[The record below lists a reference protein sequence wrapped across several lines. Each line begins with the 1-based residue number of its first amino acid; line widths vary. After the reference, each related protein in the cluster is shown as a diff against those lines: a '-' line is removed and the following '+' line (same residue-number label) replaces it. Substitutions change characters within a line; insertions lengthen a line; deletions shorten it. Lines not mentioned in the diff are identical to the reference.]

1 MYLANL
7 KGRAL
12 TAGITITSGVS
23 FMLFGWD
30 QGVFGGI
37 LGNQEFLSTFN
48 YPSATIQG
56 QIVSTYDI
64 GCILGAFLSFFVG
77 DRYGRRKAIALACL
91 SVVIGGA
98 LQASSFSLAQMIIG
112 RVIAGV
118 GIGLNSATIPM
129 WQSET
134 SKPEHRGKLI
144 ALQLVLVIFGIDLT
158 QWVNLGM
165 TYIPGNDV
173 SWRFPVAFQ
182 CFLALLAMLLLW
194 FMPESPRWLCYRG
207 RQEEAQE
214 IWARLQN
221 TTRDDP
227 KVHAEIN
234 LILDTINHEQ
244 EARPITWREVFAGGE
259 QQDLR
264 RILLGAGTSLMQ
276 QLGGI
281 NVVVYYLPVIF
292 TQSFGFSPRL
302 ALILSAVDFLSLC
315 FWGLMISFVIDRVG
329 RKNLMLY
336 GALGQS
342 FCFAMAAIGLGI
354 GTMTM
359 NGVAVAF
366 IFMYHVCFGL
376 SFLSIPFMYP
386 SEINSQ
392 RMRNT
397 GNAVAMMTNWV
408 GVYIIV
414 SITPPAITNIGWRF
428 YIIFAVLNF
437 AWVPFIWY
445 FYVETAGL
453 SLEEVDLMFA
463 IKYNGGKDMTY
474 KEARRLTLGQ
484 RQTSTLTLSEKTID
498 ISQDEFKA

>member
-1 MYLANL
+1 MHLARL
-7 KGRAL
+7 QGRAL
-12 TAGITITSGVS
+12 TAGITLTSGVG

-30 QGVFGGI
+30 QGVYGGI
-37 LGNQEFLSTFN
+37 LGNERFLATFDN
-48 YPSATIQG
+48 PSATIQG

-91 SVVIGGA
+91 SVAIGGA
-98 LQASSFSLAQMIIG
+98 LQASAFSLTHMIVG
-112 RVIAGV
+112 RIIAGL

-165 TYIPGNDV
+165 TYVPNNDV
-173 SWRFPVAFQ
+173 SWRFPIAFQ
-182 CFLALLAMLLLW
+182 CFLALLTMFLLW
-194 FMPESPRWLCYRG
+194 FMPESPRWLCYKG
-207 RQEEAQE
+207 RHEEAQE
-214 IWARLQN
+214 IMARLES
-221 TTRDDP
+221 TTSDDP
-227 KVHAEIN
+227 KVQAEIRI
-234 LILDTINHEQ
+234 ILGTISHEQ
-244 EARPITWREVFAGGE
+244 EVQPVTWREVFAGGE

-276 QLGGI
+276 QFGGI
-281 NVVVYYLPVIF
+281 NVVVYYLPVIL
-292 TQSFGFSPRL
+292 TQSFGFSSRM
-302 ALILSAVDFLSLC
+302 ALILSAVDFISLC
-315 FWGLMISFVIDRVG
+315 FWGLMIFFVIDRVG

-354 GTMTM
+354 GTTAM
-359 NGVAVAF
+359 NGIAVAF
-366 IFMYHVCFGL
+366 IFFYHICFGL

-397 GNAVAMMTNWV
+397 GNAVAMITNWV
-408 GVYIIV
+408 GVYVIV
-414 SITPPAITNIGWRF
+414 SITPPAIANIGWRF

-453 SLEEVDLMFA
+453 SLEEVDIMFA
-463 IKYNGGKDMTY
+463 IKHNGGKDMTY
-474 KEARRLTLGQ
+474 KKARRLALEQ
-484 RQTSTLTLSEKTID
+484 RQTVLLSMEEKEMQVTHED
-498 ISQDEFKA
+498 FKA